1 MLLKDLCNRM
11 FYEDVIIYDETGV
24 IFEGHSENITDDLL
38 MRHVKFIRTLLN
50 ECMNPVL
57 EIRLAKEIKL

>member
-11 FYEDVIIYDETGV
+11 FYEDVKIYDETGV

-38 MRHVKFIRTLLN
+38 IRHVKFIRLFLD
-50 ECMNPVL
+50 EYMNPFL